1 MKISVN
7 DAKHRVP
14 SDDTPLLNRD
24 FILVTLTSFIFFF
37 NYHSFIL
44 LPLRIEELGGSES
57 TIGFIMGAASMATI
71 LTTPSVGILIDK
83 WGKKWFLLAGGLLM
97 SVTSL
102 PFAFLDSLG
111 FAFPAL
117 RVLHGAA
124 LSLCFVSAGTLI
136 ADVSS
141 PAKRSQAIGLFGLFS
156 VINFA
161 LAPYVGKKI
170 IEAYGFGDLF
180 VFDFIFGSS
189 AFIAALFIREPEPL
203 PGGNKPGSSY
213 KGVLFRRGGFAAAF
227 ALMVAG
233 TGFVSAI
240 TFVPVF
246 ARRIGVNS
254 FELFFITYTAAI
266 IAVRLIGGGIPD
278 KFGKKRSSVPALFL
292 FAISIIAIGYSSG
305 TSGLILAGVFFGLGH
320 GLFYP
325 AIYALVIDLTPEAD
339 RGKAVSICSVA
350 FTFGGMLGV
359 FIYGVIAEVWGFRLM
374 FDIAGSVCV
383 VGFLAFAF
391 TGKESEGAGS
401 RLSER

>member
-1 MKISVN
+1 MKIWVKGIGGSEVAG
-7 DAKHRVP
+7 DR
-14 SDDTPLLNRD
+14 PLLNRD
-24 FILVTLTSFIFFF
+24 FVLITLTSFIFFF

-44 LPLRIEELGGSES
+44 LPLRIEELGGRES
-57 TIGFIMGAASMATI
+57 TIGFIMGSASMATI

-97 SVTSL
+97 SLTSL
-102 PFAFLDSLG
+102 PFAFLNSLSI
-111 FAFPAL
+111 AFPAL

-136 ADVSS
+136 ADVSA
-141 PAKRSQAIGLFGLFS
+141 PGRRSQAIGIFGLFS

-161 LAPYVGKKI
+161 LAPYIGKKI
-170 IEAYGFGDLF
+170 VEAYGFGDLF
-180 VFDFIFGSS
+180 IFDFIFGSS
-189 AFIAALFIREPEPL
+189 AFIAALFIREPETL
-203 PGGNKPGSSY
+203 ILDGIPGSSY
-213 KGVLFRRGGFAAAF
+213 KKALFRRGVLIAAF

-246 ARRIGVNS
+246 ARRIGVHS
-254 FELFFITYTAAI
+254 FELFFVTYTVAVL
-266 IAVRLIGGGIPD
+266 AVRLIGGWIPD

-292 FAISIIAIGYSSG
+292 FALGISAIGFATGSA
-305 TSGLILAGVFFGLGH
+305 GLILAGVLFGLGH

-325 AIYALVIDLTPEAD
+325 AIYALVIDLSPEAD

-359 FIYGVIAEVWGFRLM
+359 FLYGVVAETWGFRLM
-374 FDIAGSVCV
+374 FEVAGAVCIAG
-383 VGFLAFAF
+383 FIFFALY
-391 TGKESEGAGS
+391 GKESE
-401 RLSER
+401 